1 LPSVPLEPSAAGAE
15 PAGLQS
21 GEFVAAA
28 GVASTNRELVADQS
42 AATAGEDWRT
52 AGEACALLLATA
64 GGRTSDASAVRG
76 DAGSDL
82 AVADTDGIESWWVQS
97 AAESSRQEVGQG
109 EVLQKWRNIGQFRR
123 CWYGCQ
129 TAGHGPDEN
138 LVSQC
143 RKQARW
149 VYYYR
154 RV

>member
-1 LPSVPLEPSAAGAE
+1 
-15 PAGLQS
+15 
-21 GEFVAAA
+21 
-28 GVASTNRELVADQS
+28 
-42 AATAGEDWRT
+42 
-52 AGEACALLLATA
+52 
-64 GGRTSDASAVRG
+64 
-76 DAGSDL
+76 
-82 AVADTDGIESWWVQS
+82 
-97 AAESSRQEVGQG
+97 
-109 EVLQKWRNIGQFRR
+109 VLQKWRNIGQFRR